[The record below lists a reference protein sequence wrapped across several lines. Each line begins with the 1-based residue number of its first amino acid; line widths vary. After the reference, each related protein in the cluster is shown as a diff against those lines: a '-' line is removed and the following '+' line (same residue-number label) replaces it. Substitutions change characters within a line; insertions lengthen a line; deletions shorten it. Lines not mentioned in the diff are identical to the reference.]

1 MTGDDRMERQPYVE
15 ISSELNNLCHR
26 VDSLEDWQKRQ
37 NGSIQRIE
45 SKVDKMIYLHFAE
58 LAMII
63 GGLVA
68 ILKVFLW

>member
-1 MTGDDRMERQPYVE
+1 VEKQPYVE

-45 SKVDKMIYLHFAE
+45 GKVDKMIYLHFTE
-58 LAMII
+58 LVMII
-63 GGLVA
+63 GGLA
-68 ILKVFLW
+68 ALIQWSK

>member
-1 MTGDDRMERQPYVE
+1 MGDNKVEKQPYVE

-45 SKVDKMIYLHFAE
+45 AKVDKMIYLHFAE
-58 LAMII
+58 LAALV
-63 GGLVA
+63 GGLAA
-68 ILKVFLW
+68 ILKAILW

>member
-1 MTGDDRMERQPYVE
+1 MERQPYVE

-45 SKVDKMIYLHFAE
+45 AKVDKMMYIHLTE
-58 LAMII
+58 LAAII
-63 GGLVA
+63 SGLAA
-68 ILKVFLW
+68 ILKTFLW